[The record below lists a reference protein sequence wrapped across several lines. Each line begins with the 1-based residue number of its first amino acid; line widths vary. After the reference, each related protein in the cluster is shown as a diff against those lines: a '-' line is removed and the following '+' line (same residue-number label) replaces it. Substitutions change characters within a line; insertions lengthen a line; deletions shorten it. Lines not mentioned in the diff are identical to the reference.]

1 LLSSF
6 PTTSNPYHQTITSLQ
21 FTEVGR
27 GNPARETGSST
38 SVSTNHALTNINE
51 RHVRWKEIH
60 EMWRLPG
67 FSITVARVAHIS
79 WLGLAALF
87 VGFDA
92 RFVRVGERSRAF

>member
-1 LLSSF
+1 LFFSF
-6 PTTSNPYHQTITSLQ
+6 PTTSNPHHQTITGLQ
-21 FTEVGR
+21 YTAVEA
-27 GNPARETGSST
+27 GNPARKTGSST
-38 SVSTNHALTNINE
+38 SASTNHAPININE
-51 RHVRWKEIH
+51 RHICWKEIH

-87 VGFDA
+87 VASDA